1 MLAGPGWAGLG
12 LPDLAGLD
20 WSRWELA
27 EMSRRF
33 MLVGILVV
41 VEPGTVTQ
49 SESRSRF
56 ERLARIANDR
66 A

>member
-1 MLAGPGWAGLG
+1 
-12 LPDLAGLD
+12 
-20 WSRWELA
+20 
-27 EMSRRF
+27 MSRRF